1 MEYHNTDDWLIDKS
15 LYITNLRE
23 KIIKKIDKMLNKCIE
38 DGENPFVVTVLTFS
52 MHGINY
58 KGDAIG
64 VIPEK

>member
-1 MEYHNTDDWLIDKS
+1 
-15 LYITNLRE
+15 
-23 KIIKKIDKMLNKCIE
+23 MLNKCIE